1 MFVRNFANMMMPM
14 CGMMRTALFVVLR
27 NKA

>member
-1 MFVRNFANMMMPM
+1 MFFRDFENMMMPM